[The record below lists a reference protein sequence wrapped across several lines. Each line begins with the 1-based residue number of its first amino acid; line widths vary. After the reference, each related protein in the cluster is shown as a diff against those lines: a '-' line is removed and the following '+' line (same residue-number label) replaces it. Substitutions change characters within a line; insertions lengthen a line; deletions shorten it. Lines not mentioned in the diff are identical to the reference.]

1 MKKILLLILV
11 GIGMLVAC
19 SKDDSYII
27 IGCGGLG
34 VESEYIK
41 EQSKPENH
49 DYEHKPNEIMKTSD
63 TDIH

>member
-1 MKKILLLILV
+1 MKKILLLILI

-34 VESEYIK
+34 EESEYFK
-41 EQSKPENH
+41 EQPQPDNH
-49 DYEHKPNEIMKTSD
+49 DLENKQNEIMKTSD
-63 TDIH
+63 PGIH

>member
-1 MKKILLLILV
+1 MKKTVLLILT

-34 VESEYIK
+34 DESEYIK
-41 EQSKPENH
+41 EQTKPENH
-49 DYEHKPNEIMKTSD
+49 NLEHKLNEIMKTSD
-63 TDIH
+63 PGIH